1 MRSERDRNYNT
12 TITFQQTLQEEHNLF
27 RTFNRT
33 IKLIQTGAI
42 NSYSLLLKSSNNNPL
57 DNRI

>member
-33 IKLIQTGAI
+33 IKLIKTGAI